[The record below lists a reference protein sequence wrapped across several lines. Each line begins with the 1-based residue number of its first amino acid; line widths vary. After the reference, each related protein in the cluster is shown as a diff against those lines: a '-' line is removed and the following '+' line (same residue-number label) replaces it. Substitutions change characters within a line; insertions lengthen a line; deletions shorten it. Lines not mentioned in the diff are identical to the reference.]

1 MNMLSNNPIML
12 LSVCQWK
19 KFPKGVGFLKLG
31 KKNRASRKRKLHYI
45 SHTQP
50 LIIY

>member
-31 KKNRASRKRKLHYI
+31 KKKSSFKKKEASLY
-45 SHTQP
+45 
-50 LIIY
+50 